1 MEDAAEMWRR
11 IAQAN
16 VDLSQAV
23 VDNMQ
28 QLSQLMGEA
37 RSTVQLLADN
47 IQAASAAW
55 DGADAEIEQ
64 IFKEIELIIVVDVPE
79 C

>member
-1 MEDAAEMWRR
+1 MWRR